1 MAKAPAEIKSL
12 ARAHTETAIRTLVSI
27 MNQEKSPAA
36 ARVAA
41 AQALIDRGWGK
52 ATQIV
57 ETTIRRIANQMSD
70 DELADIAAGSGEN
83 AADAQEGTSESR
95 H

>member
-52 ATQIV
+52 ATQFV
-57 ETTIRRIANQMSD
+57 ETTIRRVANQMSD

-83 AADAQEGTSESR
+83 AADAPDTSQVT

>member
-83 AADAQEGTSESR
+83 AADAPEGTSESR